1 MTQME
6 LAVRIKTATK
16 ERNIKLSYV
25 AEQVG
30 LSNQQF
36 SDMLHCRKI
45 IRAEYMPSIAV
56 AIGVSIETLYAEQ

>member
-6 LAVRIKTATK
+6 LAAKIKAAAK
-16 ERNIKLSYV
+16 ERGVKVSYV

-30 LSNQQF
+30 LSKQQF

-45 IRAEYMPSIAV
+45 IRAEYMPNIAA
-56 AIGVSIETLYAEQ
+56 AIGVAVETFYTG